1 MRRRVWSEVLVL
13 ALLVLTAAACD
24 DDNGTPINPTPPPV
38 SSTETFSGTLTVN
51 GAQTFT
57 FVSNAGSVT
66 ATMTALAPD
75 PLAVIG
81 MAIGTSSGTT
91 CQIIL
96 ANDNASI
103 NAMVNG
109 AVTTQGTLC
118 VRIYDVGKIT
128 GSVTFSVAVE
138 HF

>member
-1 MRRRVWSEVLVL
+1 MRRRVLSEVLVL
-13 ALLVLTAAACD
+13 VLLVMAAGACD
-24 DDNGTPINPTPPPV
+24 DDNGTPTNPTPQPV
-38 SSTETFSGTLTVN
+38 ATTETFSGTLTVN
-51 GAQTFT
+51 GAQTFP
-57 FVSNAGSVT
+57 FASNAGSVT
-66 ATMTALAPD
+66 ATLTALNPD

-81 MAIGTSSGTT
+81 MAIGTWSGTT

-96 ANDNASI
+96 ANDSSSI

-118 VRIYDVGKIT
+118 ARIYDVGRI
-128 GSVTFSVAVE
+128 SAPVTFSIAVQ